1 VILAD
6 AVAAPGAVAVPAG
19 DPAELRAAASTLSAS
34 AEALDGA
41 AATAEAVIGAAVPTA
56 WAGTAARSCGDA
68 QQRAVADCRALV
80 RALREAAAAVAQLA
94 AELEEAIRDARHV
107 ALQAADVA
115 AAMLRINRMTL
126 EVHAADLTELPAM
139 QARAR
144 QLANEEAH
152 LRALGAAAA
161 ERARL
166 ANLTAAA
173 ACDQVTATLPRIA
186 TLGAACPPATRTQLA
201 ALLGRP
207 VAATT
212 TPADQD
218 TDSLLGLGAF
228 PAGGVLANFAKKGK
242 GRTGSRT
249 GAGAVPGGGPSA
261 GTPAEN
267 QARKQRTMPGAIWS
281 AKEAEERALEMGYV
295 KTTYLSIGQ
304 AVDRRGRRYISRD
317 MTGYNGGAWK
327 MADSPLGLL
336 RRQTRMGTYDKAL
349 TQRVGN

>member
-6 AVAAPGAVAVPAG
+6 AVAAPGSLAVPAG

-41 AATAEAVIGAAVPTA
+41 AATAEAVTGAAVPTA

-80 RALREAAAAVAQLA
+80 RAMREAAAAVAQLA

-115 AAMLRINRMTL
+115 AAMLRIDRMTL
-126 EVHAADLTELPAM
+126 EVHAADLSELPAM

-152 LRALGAAAA
+152 LRAVGAAAA

-173 ACDQVTATLPRIA
+173 AFDQVTATLPRIA

-201 ALLGRP
+201 ALFGRT

-228 PAGGVLANFAKKGK
+228 LAGGVLVDFAKKGK
-242 GRTGSRT
+242 GRTGSRP
-249 GAGAVPGGGPSA
+249 GAGAVPGGGPGS
-261 GTPAEN
+261 GGPLDQLRE
-267 QARKQRTMPGAIWS
+267 RRRPIWS
-281 AKEAEERALEMGYV
+281 AAEAHRKALDMGFVKLHERSSDEAIYR
-295 KTTYLSIGQ
+295 K
-304 AVDRRGRRYISRD
+304 GRRYISRD
-317 MTGYNGGAWK
+317 LDGHNGGAWK
-327 MADSPLGLL
+327 MGYGPDKLKD
-336 RRQTRMGTYDKAL
+336 RTTRLGTYNMDL
-349 TQRVGN
+349 TQRVGD

>member
-1 VILAD
+1 MILAD

-80 RALREAAAAVAQLA
+80 RAMREAAAAVAQLA

-115 AAMLRINRMTL
+115 AAMLRIDRMTL
-126 EVHAADLTELPAM
+126 EVHAADLSELPAM

-173 ACDQVTATLPRIA
+173 AFDQVTATLPRIA

-218 TDSLLGLGAF
+218 RDSLLGLGAF
-228 PAGGVLANFAKKGK
+228 LAGGVLVDFAKKGK

-249 GAGAVPGGGPSA
+249 GAGAVPGGAQAQA
-261 GTPAEN
+261 GRWTNSGNVGDRSGRPPK
-267 QARKQRTMPGAIWS
+267 R
-281 AKEAEERALEMGYV
+281 
-295 KTTYLSIGQ
+295 IGRRSTWDSSSCTS
-304 AVDRRGRRYISRD
+304 DRRARLSTGRVGGTSRAIS
-317 MTGYNGGAWK
+317 
-327 MADSPLGLL
+327 
-336 RRQTRMGTYDKAL
+336 MGTAAPGRWAIS
-349 TQRVGN
+349 QPS